1 MGLTDLQNF
10 RLLCYSLAVSR
21 FLFGIQY
28 TVVWIFCAR
37 RKFKNLLL
45 PVGLCLLCFFAAGGI
60 FMGMSVA
67 FTETVA
73 MTSRAIFAI
82 WWLVMFL
89 EGIVI
94 ITISCKWRMLS
105 FKATHLVERMGLL
118 TLIVIGE
125 GAIGITKTVAKIL
138 GKGTTIEG
146 AAQICS
152 IVLLL
157 VSLEHTILIKCLR

>member
-1 MGLTDLQNF
+1 
-10 RLLCYSLAVSR
+10 
-21 FLFGIQY
+21 
-28 TVVWIFCAR
+28 
-37 RKFKNLLL
+37 
-45 PVGLCLLCFFAAGGI
+45 VGLCLLSFFAAGGI

-67 FTETVA
+67 FQDQAGT
-73 MTSRAIFAI
+73 TSRAIYSI
-82 WWLVMFL
+82 WWIVMFL

-125 GAIGITKTVAKIL
+125 GAIGVTKTVAKVL
-138 GKGTTIEG
+138 GKGTTFEG
-146 AAQICS
+146 AALICS

-157 VSLEHTILIKCLR
+157 VSAGILVRFI